1 MRLTTWRL
9 AILGIVATIIMMFLS
24 NAIPKNPRRISK
36 ERIEIFISTNLTKL
50 AIPKTSFKVLAE
62 VKSTPK
68 PNEAL
73 AHFGMQ
79 HRLHDAVSKKMN
91 TKGNLT
97 VTVIGASVT
106 HGGYMKV

>member
-9 AILGIVATIIMMFLS
+9 AILGIVATIIMMFMN
-24 NAIPKNPRRISK
+24 NAIPKNPRMSK
-36 ERIEIFISTNLTKL
+36 ERIEIFISKNLTKL